1 MLRLFLLILA
11 MRKLLQKLFSCSS
24 YRQVIPQNKEIK
36 MKLWVTPKGDLWLCD
51 ECQPEFAE
59 QIRDEQWR
67 VAFEELDQTLRCSH
81 CKHSDVDIPD

>member
-1 MLRLFLLILA
+1 
-11 MRKLLQKLFSCSS
+11 
-24 YRQVIPQNKEIK
+24 
-36 MKLWVTPKGDLWLCD
+36 MKLWVTPNGDRWLCD